1 MVIGSDESRNCPA
14 CGSDAIWRNHDTY
27 WKIHCVGQCD
37 DYLISNTTI
46 NYLAGSL
53 RRRLDAMD
61 LLKEPTFLKVPLT
74 NRILA
79 DYARSVHPKHIFEDN
94 YPGY

>member
-1 MVIGSDESRNCPA
+1 MVIGSEVSKNCPA
-14 CGSDAIWRNHDTY
+14 CGSDAVWRNRDTY
-27 WKIHCVGQCD
+27 WRIHCAGQCD

-46 NYLAGSL
+46 NYLVGDL
-53 RRRLDAMD
+53 QRRLDAMD
-61 LLKEPTFLKVPLT
+61 LLKEPTLLKVPLT

-79 DYARSVHPKHIFEDN
+79 DYARSAHPKHIFEEH